1 MGTTVIEQKP
11 KQDLKI
17 IIIMVA
23 QKLCRNLCSFLKYVL
38 LCSYLPFLLNSYFVD
53 FHCLLIFHD
62 FSTVSSSCEFVMNS
76 IQQYKISIPF
86 CVNFCPCF
94 KIIKCVLCAKFL
106 CTSPFVDLLWI
117 FMCYIHSLTFFC
129 SFLCHFYKL
138 FPQFF
143 IFFSVCIIQL
153 YFLYVDFHVIFPLLT
168 ICLFYLLFCG
178 VSVHQCFLLWFISSI
193 RSSFSTDGYNPTL
206 PFNHMNY
213 CLKLVLMT
221 INSWKTVHLRLNFPV
236 VEWMNFL

>member
-1 MGTTVIEQKP
+1 MSISVLVSKS
-11 KQDLKI
+11 LN
-17 IIIMVA
+17 VY
-23 QKLCRNLCSFLKYVL
+23 YVL
-38 LCSYLPFLLNSYFVD
+38 NFYV
-53 FHCLLIFHD
+53 FHPLLIY
-62 FSTVSSSCEFVMNS
+62 CEFS
-76 IQQYKISIPF
+76 CAISIHW
-86 CVNFCPCF
+86 
-94 KIIKCVLCAKFL
+94 L
-106 CTSPFVDLLWI
+106 SFV
-117 FMCYIHSLTFFC
+117 
-129 SFLCHFYKL
+129 HFYEL

-193 RSSFSTDGYNPTL
+193 RSSFSTDGYNPTP

>member
-1 MGTTVIEQKP
+1 
-11 KQDLKI
+11 
-17 IIIMVA
+17 
-23 QKLCRNLCSFLKYVL
+23 
-38 LCSYLPFLLNSYFVD
+38 
-53 FHCLLIFHD
+53 
-62 FSTVSSSCEFVMNS
+62 
-76 IQQYKISIPF
+76 
-86 CVNFCPCF
+86 
-94 KIIKCVLCAKFL
+94 
-106 CTSPFVDLLWI
+106 
-117 FMCYIHSLTFFC
+117 MCYIHSLTFFC

-193 RSSFSTDGYNPTL
+193 RSSFSTDGYNPTP

-236 VEWMNFL
+236 VEWMNFLSIQTRLGNIHYTE